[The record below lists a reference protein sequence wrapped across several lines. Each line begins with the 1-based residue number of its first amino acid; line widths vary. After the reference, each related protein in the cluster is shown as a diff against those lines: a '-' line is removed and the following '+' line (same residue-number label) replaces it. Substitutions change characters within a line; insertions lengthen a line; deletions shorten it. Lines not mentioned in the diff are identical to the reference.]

1 MNNPFET
8 LGLTPGFALDLP
20 ALERRQRE
28 LSRALHPDR
37 FAGGTPAERRQA
49 LSRAMDVNQACRTL
63 RDPLQRADALLSAI
77 GAPPSAGETERVTDP
92 LLLGDMLEQRE
103 ELDEVRRR
111 GDRPALATLKEKMK
125 AREHGLVSELE
136 RAFQPL
142 VESASNAAGVTG
154 PDGDRFGRVRRL
166 LTELRYVR
174 RYLDEVAVL
183 EDEVG

>member
-8 LGLTPGFALDLP
+8 LGLKPGFALDLP

-37 FAGGTPAERRQA
+37 FAGSSAGERRQA

-63 RDPLQRADALLSAI
+63 RDPLSRADAVLSLI
-77 GAPPSAGETERVTDP
+77 GAAPVGGESERVTDP
-92 LLLGDMLEQRE
+92 ALLLEMLEQRE

-111 GDRPALATLKEKMK
+111 GDRAALASLKEKMR
-125 AREHGLVSELE
+125 AREQALIGELE
-136 RAFQPL
+136 RAFEPL
-142 VESASNAAGVTG
+142 LEPSSAAEPQGLAL
-154 PDGDRFGRVRRL
+154 VRRP

-174 RYLDEVAVL
+174 RYLEEVAVL

>member
-1 MNNPFET
+1 MQATVMNNPFET
-8 LGLTPGFALDLP
+8 LGLKPGFALDLP

-37 FAGGTPAERRQA
+37 FAGSSAGERRQA

-63 RDPLQRADALLSAI
+63 RDPLSRADAVLSVL
-77 GAPPSAGETERVTDP
+77 GAPPVGGESERVTDP
-92 LLLGDMLEQRE
+92 ALLMEMLEQRE

-111 GDRPALATLKEKMK
+111 GDRPALASLKERMKM
-125 AREHGLVSELE
+125 REQALIAELE
-136 RAFQPL
+136 RAFEPL
-142 VESASNAAGVTG
+142 LGNGTG
-154 PDGDRFGRVRRL
+154 EAQALALVRRP

>member
-1 MNNPFET
+1 MSNPFET
-8 LGLTPGFALDLP
+8 LGLRPGFALDLP

-37 FAGGTPAERRQA
+37 FAGSSAAERRQA

-63 RDPLQRADALLSAI
+63 RDPLSRADAVLATI
-77 GAPPSAGETERVTDP
+77 GAAPVGGEGERVTDP
-92 LLLGDMLEQRE
+92 ALLMAMLEQRE

-111 GDRPALATLKEKMK
+111 GDRAALGSLKDKMK
-125 AREHGLVSELE
+125 AREQALLEELE
-136 RAFQPL
+136 RAFEPL
-142 VESASNAAGVTG
+142 VEPNAAAPAGLEG
-154 PDGDRFGRVRRL
+154 VRRPL
-166 LTELRYVR
+166 IELRYVR